1 MSTVENLEERVSLLE
16 AEVRHLRM
24 ELKREQGIVSGRTSP
39 DFLEEFAGIFA
50 NDPTFPE
57 AVRLG
62 QEWRYADRPLDE
74 EEPQDNEHSGPE
86 KAAP

>member
-1 MSTVENLEERVSLLE
+1 MSAAQNLEERLALLE

-24 ELKREQGIVSGRTSP
+24 ELRRERGEVSGRTAP
-39 DFLEEFAGIFA
+39 DFLEKFAGIFS

-62 QEWRYADRPLDE
+62 REWRDADKPD
-74 EEPQDNEHSGPE
+74 
-86 KAAP
+86 

>member
-1 MSTVENLEERVSLLE
+1 MSAAQTLEDRVALLE

-39 DFLEEFAGIFA
+39 DFLEEFTGIFA

-57 AVRLG
+57 FVRLG

-74 EEPQDNEHSGPE
+74 DEQQENEKS
-86 KAAP
+86 AP